1 MIKEMGLQ
9 NNVKFYGWIDDMES
23 FWKDKNYSLH
33 TSLHEGHSLAV
44 NEAMARGVK
53 SDIHNFRR
61 ARELYPIDWLFNTI
75 DEAVNTFRAWDY
87 NTLSDR
93 NTRQY
98 IIDKGWTLENQLA
111 NIKKVIEGI
120 KQK

>member
-1 MIKEMGLQ
+1 MAGL
-9 NNVKFYGWIDDMES
+9 IDMES
-23 FWKDKNYSLH
+23 FWKDKNYLLH

-53 SDIHNFRR
+53 PVIHNFRG

-98 IIDKGWTLENQLA
+98 IIDKGWTLENQLKE
-111 NIKKVIEGI
+111 IRK
-120 KQK
+120 